1 MWLMGRQIGTALME
15 ISIKLPPKLKIE
27 LPCDCW
33 VYMTPGYISGKNEDT
48 NSKRYMNP
56 NVHSSTIYNSQD
68 VKLI

>member
-1 MWLMGRQIGTALME
+1 ME
-15 ISIKLPPKLKIE
+15 ISIKLPPKLKVE
-27 LPCDCW
+27 LPCDHW
-33 VYMTPGYISGKNEDT
+33 VYTTPRYIYGKNENT